1 MEDTMAKTAV
11 GLFEDSGLVNGV
23 IRDLESNGIL
33 RKDIR
38 VIGEPLEFAG
48 EGVLS
53 TPRTDF
59 EVDLT
64 HDLMALGV
72 VQADANAYVEGVQR
86 GGVIVFATGEKAE
99 KAADIMNRQ
108 GAVGT
113 ERVSGARP
121 ALPNVDHDPSG
132 QNAGTIS
139 GARMFVW

>member
-1 MEDTMAKTAV
+1 MAKTAV
-11 GLFEDSGLVNGV
+11 GLFENSGLVDAV
-23 IRDLESNGIL
+23 VRDLESNGIL

-38 VIGEPLEFAG
+38 VLSEPLEIAG

-64 HDLMALGV
+64 HDLMAFGV
-72 VQADANAYVEGVQR
+72 AEAEAEAYVEGVRR
-86 GGVIVFATGEKAE
+86 GGVLVFATGQKAE
-99 KAADIMNRQ
+99 VAADIMNRH

-113 ERVSGARP
+113 ENVSGEES
-121 ALPNVDHDPSG
+121 ALPNIDHDPSG
-132 QNAGTIS
+132 QNAGSIS